1 MALGLGDRVVQT
13 GEVVDLGDA
22 DGRAARAGFT
32 NSGQP
37 CSPAK
42 STIFLRAAASSRAH
56 SRGRITRYGPTL
68 SPKEVNTRFMYS
80 LSWPTAEDSTPEPT

>member
-1 MALGLGDRVVQT
+1 MPMD
-13 GEVVDLGDA
+13 EP
-22 DGRAARAGFT
+22 ARAGFT

-42 STIFLRAAASSRAH
+42 STIFLRAAASSCAH